1 MNIMSIEDYFGKW
14 KTVVP
19 LDEVSDIMSVLR
31 QSKNIICPLLK
42 DTFKAFEIC
51 PYDNLKVVILGQDCY
66 PDIRDGKP
74 VATGI
79 AFGNSRSTPVEKYS
93 ASLKILMDSFID
105 FSVPHNCINF
115 DPSLEQISSQ
125 GVLFMNTAL
134 TCVAGRPG
142 SHMLLWRSFI
152 QSFLRN
158 LSKHKTSIVY
168 VLLGSEAQA
177 LKDCIDNRY
186 NYILT
191 DKHPAFYAR
200 MKTPM
205 PCGIWKSVNDIIK
218 SINGK
223 EEEIKW
229 FQEEGPLSEGQCE
242 KCKEQESEECNY
254 PSV

>member
-1 MNIMSIEDYFGKW
+1 MSIEDYFGEW
-14 KTVVP
+14 KNVVP
-19 LDEVSDIMSVLR
+19 LGEVSDIMANLKKSKSVF
-31 QSKNIICPLLK
+31 CPLLK
-42 DTFKAFEIC
+42 DVFKAFEVC
-51 PYDNLKVVILGQDCY
+51 PYSNLKVVVLGQDCY
-66 PDIRDGKP
+66 PDMRNGKP
-74 VATGI
+74 VATGV
-79 AFGNSRSTPVEKYS
+79 AFANSKDTPVDRYS
-93 ASLKILMDSFID
+93 PSLKILMDSFID
-105 FSVPHNCINF
+105 FSIPHGRINF

-152 QSFLRN
+152 QSFLKN
-158 LSKHKTSIVY
+158 LSRHKTSIVY

-177 LKDCIDNRY
+177 LKDCIDGRY

-200 MKTPM
+200 MKTSM

-229 FQEEGPLSEGQCE
+229 FQEEHTFSEG
-242 KCKEQESEECNY
+242 
-254 PSV
+254 